1 MEHLTLEALRKVYKG
16 QIASAVANINVYL
29 DNPAGIGDHS
39 DIVSA
44 IDTQIGKL
52 CEAEDKIY
60 ALEKHFISA
69 GTKLRKK

>member
-29 DNPAGIGDHS
+29 NNPAGIGDHS

-44 IDTQIGKL
+44 IDIQIGKL
-52 CEAEDKIY
+52 CEAEDKMN
-60 ALEKHFISA
+60 ALEKHFIS
-69 GTKLRKK
+69 GNPL

>member
-29 DNPAGIGDHS
+29 NNPAGIGDHS

-44 IDTQIGKL
+44 IDIQIGKL
-52 CEAEDKIY
+52 CEAEDKMN
-60 ALEKHFISA
+60 ALEKHFISDNSF
-69 GTKLRKK
+69 